1 MMRMSPEEKKELD
14 EWVEKEYPKSMKR
27 IQSSTPFYQ
36 IGKFLIGIGVI
47 IYIISAIFT
56 HNPLR
61 IASMVMLLI
70 GMSIEGFALVKYF
83 QSLSNED

>member
-1 MMRMSPEEKKELD
+1 MMRMSPAEKKELAV
-14 EWVEKEYPKSMKR
+14 WVEIEYPKRMKR
-27 IQSSTPFYQ
+27 ILTSTPFYQ

>member
-14 EWVEKEYPKSMKR
+14 DWVEKEYPKSMKR

-47 IYIISAIFT
+47 IYIISAEMIYIIT
-56 HNPLR
+56 PIPIRNLP
-61 IASMVMLLI
+61 I
-70 GMSIEGFALVKYF
+70 
-83 QSLSNED
+83 

>member
-14 EWVEKEYPKSMKR
+14 DWVEKEYPKSMKR
-27 IQSSTPFYQ
+27 IQSSTLFYQ

-61 IASMVMLLI
+61 IASMVILFI
-70 GMSIEGFALVKYF
+70 GMSIEVFAFVKYF